1 MKKPTLATS
10 VVVRVGVVL
19 ATVLVAAC
27 AGDVTS
33 APHAT
38 PQPQDATKALV
49 GMVDGVYSITV
60 DPRADQVLSA
70 GRNSLTIPANSIC
83 ELGTS
88 KYGPSHWDAKCT
100 PEARPVTIT
109 AIVRNAS
116 TDHPSIQFEP
126 AMRFNPETVVTLS
139 LFVTDAATLSNMA
152 VVKYCGRFA
161 PSCVDESLTD
171 PSVKTTI
178 NKTAGSLSRRI
189 KHFSGYVVSE

>member
-1 MKKPTLATS
+1 MKKPTLADS
-10 VVVRVGVVL
+10 VVARVGVVL
-19 ATVLVAAC
+19 ATVLLAAC

-33 APHAT
+33 APQAIAH
-38 PQPQDATKALV
+38 PQEASKALV
-49 GMVDGVYSITV
+49 GMVDGVYNVTI

-83 ELGTS
+83 QLGIS
-88 KYGPSHWDAKCT
+88 KYGPSHWDSKCT

-109 AIVRNAS
+109 AIVRNAG
-116 TDHPSIQFEP
+116 TDYPSIQFEP
-126 AMRFNPETVVTLS
+126 AMRFSPATVVTLE
-139 LFVTDAATLSNMA
+139 LFVSDAATLSNMA